1 MRAAATVIQSYY
13 ILTVNLLRV
22 QHILGVEQKLEHLTI
37 QLWTIFLIFN
47 LRIVRKRICNLAY
60 NDEWNIENVQTK
72 CYKINQQMWTLFWEF
87 NTQITNKMFKR

>member
-37 QLWTIFLIFN
+37 KPCAIFLIFN
-47 LRIVRKRICNLAY
+47 LRIVRKRICSLAY
-60 NDEWNIENVQTK
+60 NDE
-72 CYKINQQMWTLFWEF
+72 
-87 NTQITNKMFKR
+87 

>member
-47 LRIVRKRICNLAY
+47 LWIVRKSICSLAY

-72 CYKINQQMWTLFWEF
+72 CYKIKQNV
-87 NTQITNKMFKR
+87 NTILGI

>member
-37 QLWTIFLIFN
+37 KLPYVNNIFN
-47 LRIVRKRICNLAY
+47 FQLA
-60 NDEWNIENVQTK
+60 NCEKNNMQFSL
-72 CYKINQQMWTLFWEF
+72 Q
-87 NTQITNKMFKR
+87 

>member
-1 MRAAATVIQSYY
+1 MRAPATVIQSYY
-13 ILTVNLLRV
+13 VLAVNLLRV

-72 CYKINQQMWTLFWEF
+72 CYKINQQMWILFWEF
-87 NTQITNKMFKR
+87 NTQITNKIFKR

>member
-37 QLWTIFLIFN
+37 QLWAIKIFN
-47 LRIVRKRICNLAY
+47 LRIVRKRICNLSY